1 MKKIG
6 LTTTVPVEVIYAS
19 GNIPIDLNNILV
31 NGDLEK
37 YIGIAEKAGFPRS
50 LCAWIKGIYGVCLVE
65 GVSEIIGVH
74 EGDCSNTNSLLEILK
89 LNGVKIVNF
98 GYPKSHKL
106 SDVKRNIKEFMNA
119 YEVNL
124 LEVESLRERLN
135 IIREKVKELD
145 ELTVEGRVSSWDNHL
160 FQVSCSDFWG
170 NPNKFEEELEK
181 KLSEA
186 RSKKPSKKILKLAY
200 LGVPPI
206 MNDLYSYIEE
216 RGAKVVFNEVQRE
229 FAFPRHVKA
238 KNIFEQYGKGS
249 NINNLSAT
257 LNNIKIPL
265 PPLDIQEQIVN
276 ECQKVDDEIQKANKT
291 VEQTKKE
298 IEYEINSISGDMVK
312 LEKIILIN
320 TETFDPTSRQNDNFI
335 YVDIDSVGKAD
346 GSISYENIILGKDAP
361 SRARRIVKNDS
372 VVISTVR
379 PYLKGFAYVEKQTP
393 NCIFSTG
400 FAVIQGKEKLS
411 SKYLFLLF
419 MFSNLLMKQM
429 EEAMPK
435 SSYPS
440 INKKDIENFK
450 IPLPSLETQKEIVS
464 RIEKLEKNISDAKKI
479 IDTAKDKK
487 EEILKKYL

>member
-19 GNIPIDLNNILV
+19 GNITIDLNNILV

-37 YIGIAEKAGFPRS
+37 SIGIAEKAGFPRS
-50 LCAWIKGIYGVCLVE
+50 LYAWIKGIYGVCLVE

-186 RSKKPSKKILKLAY
+186 RSKKPAKKILKLAY

-238 KNIFEQYGKGS
+238 KNIFEQY
-249 NINNLSAT
+249 
-257 LNNIKIPL
+257 LNYTYPYGIEFRIK
-265 PPLDIQEQIVN
+265 N
-276 ECQKVDDEIQKANKT
+276 
-291 VEQTKKE
+291 
-298 IEYEINSISGDMVK
+298 
-312 LEKIILIN
+312 LEKDLADRDVQGIIHYTQKFCHRAL
-320 TETFDPTSRQNDNFI
+320 DN
-335 YVDIDSVGKAD
+335 
-346 GSISYENIILGKDAP
+346 
-361 SRARRIVKNDS
+361 IV
-372 VVISTVR
+372 
-379 PYLKGFAYVEKQTP
+379 L
-393 NCIFSTG
+393 
-400 FAVIQGKEKLS
+400 KEKLP
-411 SKYLFLLF
+411 YPLL
-419 MFSNLLMKQM
+419 NI
-429 EEAMPK
+429 EA
-435 SSYPS
+435 
-440 INKKDIENFK
+440 DREAV
-450 IPLPSLETQKEIVS
+450 LDERT
-464 RIEKLEKNISDAKKI
+464 KLRLDAF
-479 IDTAKDKK
+479 IDMLGDM
-487 EEILKKYL
+487 

>member
-31 NGDLEK
+31 SGDLEK

-186 RSKKPSKKILKLAY
+186 RSKKTSKKILKLAY

-206 MNDLYSYIEE
+206 MNDLYRYIEE

-229 FAFPRHVKA
+229 FAFPRHAKA
-238 KNIFEQYGKGS
+238 KNIFEQY
-249 NINNLSAT
+249 
-257 LNNIKIPL
+257 LNYTYPYGIEFRIK
-265 PPLDIQEQIVN
+265 N
-276 ECQKVDDEIQKANKT
+276 
-291 VEQTKKE
+291 
-298 IEYEINSISGDMVK
+298 
-312 LEKIILIN
+312 LEKDLADRDVQGIIHYTQKFCHRAL
-320 TETFDPTSRQNDNFI
+320 DN
-335 YVDIDSVGKAD
+335 
-346 GSISYENIILGKDAP
+346 
-361 SRARRIVKNDS
+361 IV
-372 VVISTVR
+372 
-379 PYLKGFAYVEKQTP
+379 L
-393 NCIFSTG
+393 
-400 FAVIQGKEKLS
+400 KEKLP
-411 SKYLFLLF
+411 YPLL
-419 MFSNLLMKQM
+419 NI
-429 EEAMPK
+429 EADRE
-435 SSYPS
+435 SVL
-440 INKKDIENFK
+440 DER
-450 IPLPSLETQKEIVS
+450 T
-464 RIEKLEKNISDAKKI
+464 KLRLDAF
-479 IDTAKDKK
+479 IDMLGDM
-487 EEILKKYL
+487 